1 MPDPENYAMR
11 CENLHHILGANE
23 NQVHVLNDISL
34 QLKVGKI
41 YSIMGPSGCGKST
54 LLYLFGLLDRP
65 SHGRIW
71 IGEHD
76 TTDLDDADLSYL
88 RNLEIGFVF
97 QFHFLLR
104 EFTALENIKVPMR
117 QAGLMTNE
125 EMDERAAHLLDLVG
139 LSDKI
144 HRRADHLSGGEQQR
158 VAIARSLANHPRL
171 ILADEPTGN
180 LDVKNSFLVF
190 NMLEKLARETGLTLL
205 IVTHNAQL
213 AKASDYTL
221 KMEDGRI
228 LDRRE
233 DPSHV
238 QDSLF

>member
-1 MPDPENYAMR
+1 MPSLQNYAIR
-11 CENLHHILGANE
+11 CENLHQVLGTNE

-34 QLKVGKI
+34 QLNVGKI
-41 YSIMGPSGCGKST
+41 YSVMGPSGCGKST

-65 SHGRIW
+65 THGRIW
-71 IGEHD
+71 IGDQE
-76 TTDLDDADLSYL
+76 TTDLDDVDLSYL

-117 QAGLMTNE
+117 QAGLMTGE
-125 EMDERAAHLLDLVG
+125 EMNDRAAELLGLVG
-139 LSDKI
+139 LGDKI
-144 HRRADHLSGGEQQR
+144 YRRADQLSGGEQQR
-158 VAIARSLANHPRL
+158 VAIARSLANHPKL

-180 LDVKNSFLVF
+180 LDIKNSFLVF
-190 NMLEKLARETGLTLL
+190 DMLETLARETGLTLL

-221 KMEDGRI
+221 MMEDGRI
-228 LDRRE
+228 LPDGGV
-233 DPSHV
+233 PS
-238 QDSLF
+238 L